1 MGKKQKTNGGDAV
14 IYARYSSHNQRDVS
28 IEQQVEACRKHAAEL
43 GLTVTATYEDRA
55 ISGKTDK
62 RPSFQRMMRD
72 AEQHKFAYVLAW
84 KSNRIGRNM
93 MQALVN
99 ESRLVDCGVKVF
111 YAEEDFDDNAAGRFA
126 LRSMMNVNQF
136 YIENMAEDV
145 KRGLYDNA
153 KKGLVNGSLPLG
165 YKRGAD
171 GKPEIDEPK
180 AAIVREIYTR
190 VAAGELF
197 ASIADDLNARGIK
210 TARGREWNKGSFHVL
225 CHNDRYRGI
234 YMYGDIRIPGGMPR
248 IISDEL
254 FYDAQEA
261 YGMKKDNRYGRA
273 RHGAENYLLTGKLY
287 CGHCGGYMVGISGT
301 SKTGEMHYYYACQKH
316 RLEHTCEKKAIRRDV
331 IENAVARAIM
341 MYCLDDETID
351 FIVDSTIAYFKQ
363 KDHELHIEAMENEL
377 AAVQQAIS
385 NLMKAI
391 EAGIITPTTRTRLLD
406 LEEQQAKLS
415 AKINT
420 AKAERVEIDRD
431 DLIAGLQ
438 LFRTGDIKNKKFL
451 AKLFNTFLIA
461 VYLYDDNRLK
471 IVFSFTG
478 NHNSVEIPLELDNDC
493 PDSEIVSDETEVR
506 MSHLECR
513 KNLGSPPSSGE
524 AEKDDD
530 CSDGRFVRTAPLLP
544 RPCCCTPQTAWS
556 GSRSGCRGRGRES
569 YRHRGCAGALGKILL
584 TVGETNGA
592 VVAVHFHEAAQIHR
606 LPHIVLGLAL
616 NLDAETGVIA
626 VLFLGGVEDHHDVL
640 LQLVEAVVHQP
651 DELAANKA
659 IALEGQTAV
668 PLTILGVLLD
678 SPQAHQGDKLAGSIE
693 HQRLEV
699 LEVLRLQVIQNLV
712 IAAGLDVRHT
722 VARLDTV
729 NAKVAVDVQRA
740 G

>member
-1 MGKKQKTNGGDAV
+1 MGKRQKATGGDAV

-197 ASIADDLNARGIK
+197 ASIAADLNARGIR

-451 AKLFNTFLIA
+451 AKLFNTFLLA

-478 NHNSVEIPLELDNDC
+478 NHNNIEIPLELDNDC
-493 PDSEIVSDETEVR
+493 PDSESGSYETEIR

-513 KNLGSPPSSGE
+513 KNSGTLPSSGG
-524 AEKDDD
+524 AEKGDG
-530 CSDGRFVRTAPLLP
+530 CSGGRFVRTAPLP
-544 RPCCCTPQTAWS
+544 PHQPTSGPFRPEVLFYPDAVQRRISWSTPSVKWQRCWAFRHPPCATMTRKVCCPLWRGHPAASASSAKATS
-556 GSRSGCRGRGRES
+556 SGCG
-569 YRHRGCAGALGKILL
+569 
-584 TVGETNGA
+584 
-592 VVAVHFHEAAQIHR
+592 
-606 LPHIVLGLAL
+606 
-616 NLDAETGVIA
+616 
-626 VLFLGGVEDHHDVL
+626 
-640 LQLVEAVVHQP
+640 
-651 DELAANKA
+651 
-659 IALEGQTAV
+659 
-668 PLTILGVLLD
+668 
-678 SPQAHQGDKLAGSIE
+678 
-693 HQRLEV
+693 
-699 LEVLRLQVIQNLV
+699 
-712 IAAGLDVRHT
+712 
-722 VARLDTV
+722 
-729 NAKVAVDVQRA
+729 
-740 G
+740 

>member
-1 MGKKQKTNGGDAV
+1 MGKRQKATGGDAV

-197 ASIADDLNARGIK
+197 ASIAADLNARGIR

-287 CGHCGGYMVGISGT
+287 CGHCGSYMVGISGT

-331 IENAVARAIM
+331 IENAVARVIM

-377 AAVQQAIS
+377 VAVQQAIS

-451 AKLFNTFLIA
+451 AKLFNTFLLA

-478 NHNSVEIPLELDNDC
+478 NHNNIEIPLELDNDC
-493 PDSEIVSDETEVR
+493 PDSESGPYETEVR

-513 KNLGSPPSSGE
+513 KNLGSSPSSGE

-530 CSDGRFVRTAPLLP
+530 CSDGRFVRTAPLP
-544 RPCCCTPQTAWS
+544 PHQPTSGPFRPEVLFYPDAIQRRISWSTPSVKWQRCWAFRHPPCATMTRKVCCPLWRGHPAASASSAKATS
-556 GSRSGCRGRGRES
+556 SGCG
-569 YRHRGCAGALGKILL
+569 
-584 TVGETNGA
+584 
-592 VVAVHFHEAAQIHR
+592 
-606 LPHIVLGLAL
+606 
-616 NLDAETGVIA
+616 
-626 VLFLGGVEDHHDVL
+626 
-640 LQLVEAVVHQP
+640 
-651 DELAANKA
+651 
-659 IALEGQTAV
+659 
-668 PLTILGVLLD
+668 
-678 SPQAHQGDKLAGSIE
+678 
-693 HQRLEV
+693 
-699 LEVLRLQVIQNLV
+699 
-712 IAAGLDVRHT
+712 
-722 VARLDTV
+722 
-729 NAKVAVDVQRA
+729 
-740 G
+740 

>member
-1 MGKKQKTNGGDAV
+1 MTEGT
-14 IYARYSSHNQRDVS
+14 
-28 IEQQVEACRKHAAEL
+28 
-43 GLTVTATYEDRA
+43 
-55 ISGKTDK
+55 
-62 RPSFQRMMRD
+62 
-72 AEQHKFAYVLAW
+72 
-84 KSNRIGRNM
+84 
-93 MQALVN
+93 
-99 ESRLVDCGVKVF
+99 
-111 YAEEDFDDNAAGRFA
+111 
-126 LRSMMNVNQF
+126 
-136 YIENMAEDV
+136 
-145 KRGLYDNA
+145 
-153 KKGLVNGSLPLG
+153 
-165 YKRGAD
+165 
-171 GKPEIDEPK
+171 
-180 AAIVREIYTR
+180 
-190 VAAGELF
+190 
-197 ASIADDLNARGIK
+197 
-210 TARGREWNKGSFHVL
+210 
-225 CHNDRYRGI
+225 
-234 YMYGDIRIPGGMPR
+234 
-248 IISDEL
+248 ISDEL

-406 LEEQQAKLS
+406 LEEQQSKLS

-420 AKAERVEIDRD
+420 AKAERVEINRD

-513 KNLGSPPSSGE
+513 KNLGSSPSSGE

-530 CSDGRFVRTAPLLP
+530 CSDGRFVRTAPLPPTHAAEL
-544 RPCCCTPQTAWS
+544 AKIS
-556 GSRSGCRGRGRES
+556 KRS
-569 YRHRGCAGALGKILL
+569 AL
-584 TVGETNGA
+584 
-592 VVAVHFHEAAQIHR
+592 QM
-606 LPHIVLGLAL
+606 AL
-616 NLDAETGVIA
+616 NGKVYDPSDIIGLLDMDKIEVSDDGSLKT
-626 VLFLGGVEDHHDVL
+626 D
-640 LQLVEAVVHQP
+640 
-651 DELAANKA
+651 
-659 IALEGQTAV
+659 LEG
-668 PLTILGVLLD
+668 LLKPIKESKAYLFKED
-678 SPQAHQGDKLAGSIE
+678 PAKTPPVHGATPADPGPKTPP
-693 HQRLEV
+693 
-699 LEVLRLQVIQNLV
+699 
-712 IAAGLDVRHT
+712 AAG
-722 VARLDTV
+722 
-729 NAKVAVDVQRA
+729 KVDGPVCL
-740 G
+740 

>member
-406 LEEQQAKLS
+406 LEEQQSKLS

-420 AKAERVEIDRD
+420 AKAERVEINRD

-513 KNLGSPPSSGE
+513 KNLGSSPSSGE

-530 CSDGRFVRTAPLLP
+530 CSDGRFVRTAPLP
-544 RPCCCTPQTAWS
+544 PHQPTSGPFRPEVLFYPGAVQRRISWSTPSVKWQRCWAFRHPPCATMTRKVCCPLWRGHPAASASSAKATS
-556 GSRSGCRGRGRES
+556 SGCG
-569 YRHRGCAGALGKILL
+569 
-584 TVGETNGA
+584 
-592 VVAVHFHEAAQIHR
+592 
-606 LPHIVLGLAL
+606 
-616 NLDAETGVIA
+616 
-626 VLFLGGVEDHHDVL
+626 
-640 LQLVEAVVHQP
+640 
-651 DELAANKA
+651 
-659 IALEGQTAV
+659 
-668 PLTILGVLLD
+668 
-678 SPQAHQGDKLAGSIE
+678 
-693 HQRLEV
+693 
-699 LEVLRLQVIQNLV
+699 
-712 IAAGLDVRHT
+712 
-722 VARLDTV
+722 
-729 NAKVAVDVQRA
+729 
-740 G
+740 

>member
-506 MSHLECR
+506 MSHLECS
-513 KNLGSPPSSGE
+513 LGLTVQVLSPPQTDVGG
-524 AEKDDD
+524 DL
-530 CSDGRFVRTAPLLP
+530 RIP
-544 RPCCCTPQTAWS
+544 RVGALQFIQVCRKLRIVQRDAAILCGAQQLDHPPQMVADLGDFFCGGQRIES
-556 GSRSGCRGRGRES
+556 PQHAGFGPILSGRGVPLCQLP
-569 YRHRGCAGALGKILL
+569 HRPAQRIAR
-584 TVGETNGA
+584 A
-592 VVAVHFHEAAQIHR
+592 RAVHRLVVSLLMHGVQGQGKVNRPLCVGRAAAALKVFRHSPQKTPPQLRQIA
-606 LPHIVLGLAL
+606 GLTSNAPPQL
-616 NLDAETGVIA
+616 CQLSPPLVVRQGPKPVQPLRRIDS
-626 VLFLGGVEDHHDVL
+626 DVL
-640 LQLVEAVVHQP
+640 CFHP
-651 DELAANKA
+651 
-659 IALEGQTAV
+659 IP
-668 PLTILGVLLD
+668 PL
-678 SPQAHQGDKLAGSIE
+678 
-693 HQRLEV
+693 
-699 LEVLRLQVIQNLV
+699 
-712 IAAGLDVRHT
+712 
-722 VARLDTV
+722 
-729 NAKVAVDVQRA
+729 
-740 G
+740 

>member
-261 YGMKKDNRYGRA
+261 YSMKKDNRYGRA

-513 KNLGSPPSSGE
+513 KNLGSSPSSGE

-530 CSDGRFVRTAPLLP
+530 CSDGRFVRTAPLPPHQLTSGP
-544 RPCCCTPQTAWS
+544 FRP
-556 GSRSGCRGRGRES
+556 E
-569 YRHRGCAGALGKILL
+569 
-584 TVGETNGA
+584 
-592 VVAVHFHEAAQIHR
+592 
-606 LPHIVLGLAL
+606 
-616 NLDAETGVIA
+616 
-626 VLFLGGVEDHHDVL
+626 VLFY
-640 LQLVEAVVHQP
+640 P
-651 DELAANKA
+651 DA
-659 IALEGQTAV
+659 
-668 PLTILGVLLD
+668 
-678 SPQAHQGDKLAGSIE
+678 
-693 HQRLEV
+693 
-699 LEVLRLQVIQNLV
+699 
-712 IAAGLDVRHT
+712 
-722 VARLDTV
+722 
-729 NAKVAVDVQRA
+729 VQRRSSWSTPSVKWQRCWA
-740 G
+740 FRHPPCATMTRKVCCPL